1 MTRTR
6 LLLASLLVITATAK
20 AADWPTFGHDPQ
32 RTGWAQE
39 ESMLSREN
47 VSTLELKWTTK
58 VKNEFRML
66 SALTVPVVA
75 VGVTTLKGVRNVVYV
90 AGSAD
95 HVFALDAETGEVLWT
110 RSFKSYVLPK
120 NSGYQGTF
128 LCPNGITATP
138 VIDRSTGI
146 LYVIAADG
154 ALYGLDLGSGK
165 IRFGPTQ
172 FVAPFAKSWSLNLI
186 DGVVYT
192 TLTQG
197 CGGGLSG
204 FYSME
209 VKNLHHPVLHDLL
222 LSKTDTAGIWGR
234 GGPVAG
240 KNGRIYGSTADG
252 NFDPVSGEFSNAVI
266 AASLHNLDLV
276 DYYTP
281 KNWRDLNHR
290 DLDLGSA
297 CPVWFSWKN
306 YNLLASGAKE
316 GVVYLLDADA
326 LGDKDHQTT
335 LFTTARLGNDQR
347 TFEQHGIWGGLSIC
361 RDDEGQ
367 TWLFVPM
374 WGPVSE
380 AAPKFPVTNG
390 ANPHG
395 SIMAFKVVSDRSSN
409 KPVLD
414 PIWVSSDFNLP
425 DPIVIANGVVF
436 ALSTGENARQ
446 TGSTDATRMENT
458 RPAVLYALDAQTGKV
473 LYSSGDAIKSW
484 VHFSG
489 LAIAEGHVY
498 AVDHDSQIYCFG
510 LKGKP

>member
-6 LLLASLLVITATAK
+6 LPLVSLLFLTATAK

-32 RTGWAQE
+32 RTGWAYE

-47 VSTLELKWTTK
+47 VSTLELKWKTK

-75 VGVTTLKGVRNVVYV
+75 IGVPTLKGVRNVVYV
-90 AGSAD
+90 AGSGD

-110 RSFKSYVLPK
+110 RSFKSYVAPK

-138 VIDRSTGI
+138 TIDRSTGI

-165 IRFGPTQ
+165 IRFGPAQ

-204 FYSME
+204 FYSMD
-209 VKNLHHPVLHDLL
+209 VRNPHHPSLYQLL
-222 LSKTDTAGIWGR
+222 LSTTDTAGIWGR

-266 AASLHNLDLV
+266 AASLRNLDLV

-281 KNWRDLNHR
+281 ENWRDLNHR

-297 CPVWFSWKN
+297 SPVWFSWKN

-335 LFTTARLGNDQR
+335 LFTTGRLGNDQR
-347 TFEQHGIWGGLSIC
+347 TFEQHGIWGGLSSC

-380 AAPKFPVTNG
+380 AAPKFPLTNG

-395 SIMAFKVVSDRSSN
+395 SIMAFKVASGRGSN
-409 KPVLD
+409 KPVLE
-414 PIWVSSDFNLP
+414 PIWVSGDFNLP
-425 DPIVIANGVVF
+425 DPVVIANGVVF
-436 ALSTGENARQ
+436 ALSTGENAKQ

-458 RPAVLYALDAQTGKV
+458 RPAVLYALDAK
-473 LYSSGDAIKSW
+473 W
-484 VHFSG
+484 
-489 LAIAEGHVY
+489 
-498 AVDHDSQIYCFG
+498 
-510 LKGKP
+510 KGSLQQR